1 MIQRQATRED
11 GSMMIGPVARG
22 GAVRRGFTPHVTP
35 VAAIQL
41 AVGLLLV
48 WSASVLVTGCASVG
62 PPTVGR
68 DRFDYVA
75 AISDSWKRQMLQNL
89 LKIRYADAPIFL
101 DVTSVISAYSFEAGL
116 SVSGQVAPVGRGDTF
131 AAGGGNVG
139 YGDKPTITYTPLAGD
154 KFARSLMSPHP
165 VSGILHLLQ
174 GGYPADSV
182 LRVCTI
188 SINGLDNAQGSR
200 ADPRTGDPR
209 FARLLTAIRVAHRAG
224 MLGFRQKSPKDRES
238 AVMYFRA
245 PTEAGADVTRE
256 IRDLLG
262 LDTQAREFNVV
273 YDSFP
278 SSKTEIALLTRS
290 TLQVMAEFASYIEVP
305 AADVT
310 EGRVNAPSWGSD
322 QLRLFPPL
330 LRVRSGDEASAD
342 AYVAVRYRNSWFWI
356 DDRDARSKVSL
367 SFLMFL
373 FSLTKTGAEVG
384 GRSLVTIPAR

>member
-1 MIQRQATRED
+1 MRDQGHSTAETLLRRILAPAARSAGPELTGAMIQRQVERKD
-11 GSMMIGPVARG
+11 DSMMIGPGTRG
-22 GAVRRGFTPHVTP
+22 GAVRRGFAPH
-35 VAAIQL
+35 AAPIAAARL
-41 AVGLLLV
+41 SVGLLLA

-101 DVTSVISAYSFEAGL
+101 DVTSVISAYSLEGGL

-139 YGDKPTITYTPLAGD
+139 YGDRPTITYTPLTGD
-154 KFARSLMSPHP
+154 KFARSLMSPLP

-209 FARLLTAIRVAHRAG
+209 FARLLTAIRVAQRAG

-245 PTEAGADVTRE
+245 PTEAGADVT
-256 IRDLLG
+256 
-262 LDTQAREFNVV
+262 
-273 YDSFP
+273 
-278 SSKTEIALLTRS
+278 
-290 TLQVMAEFASYIEVP
+290 
-305 AADVT
+305 
-310 EGRVNAPSWGSD
+310 
-322 QLRLFPPL
+322 
-330 LRVRSGDEASAD
+330 
-342 AYVAVRYRNSWFWI
+342 
-356 DDRDARSKVSL
+356 
-367 SFLMFL
+367 
-373 FSLTKTGAEVG
+373 
-384 GRSLVTIPAR
+384 